1 MRKSFVVF
9 LIILGLFV
17 FSMRTVK
24 SPVDLLEGQSGAG
37 VKFGVMF
44 LDNWLTN
51 FELDYFDQENSLN
64 GLLYLRTENS
74 ENESINSIGYVIKG
88 VSKNFQWGTNFVFNS
103 LTTESTVSRSL
114 SVGIGFKAALSN
126 YFNIGAFIDDLP
138 LYAQKPFTF
147 FKPNVGIDFSFGT
160 SNFNLYGAL
169 KYVKQEYIQFNLGP
183 VISFSTLNF
192 DVFWVPE
199 YIIKDNLMLN
209 KISGD
214 FKIKLESFSVS
225 IFGFYAFDKNVSVD
239 IPMHYEAAPYGYE
252 VNIEVKF

>member
-160 SNFNLYGAL
+160 SNFNLYG
-169 KYVKQEYIQFNLGP
+169 
-183 VISFSTLNF
+183 
-192 DVFWVPE
+192 
-199 YIIKDNLMLN
+199 
-209 KISGD
+209 
-214 FKIKLESFSVS
+214 
-225 IFGFYAFDKNVSVD
+225 
-239 IPMHYEAAPYGYE
+239 
-252 VNIEVKF
+252 

>member
-9 LIILGLFV
+9 LMVLSLFV

-24 SPVDLLEGQSGAG
+24 SPVVLLEGQSGVG

-114 SVGIGFKAALSN
+114 SVGIGFEAALSN

-183 VISFSTLNF
+183 VISFTNLYF

-199 YIIKDNLMLN
+199 YIVKDNVMLN

-214 FKIKLESFSVS
+214 FKIKLEDFSIS
-225 IFGFYAFDKNVSVD
+225 IFGFYAFDRNFLVD
-239 IPMHYEAAPYGYE
+239 IPMHYEEAPYGYE